1 MQHSVEI
8 CEADALC
15 IWRLEG
21 ILTADGLKRAYQE
34 RETAP
39 EFRYDLGVLVDLRHA
54 DLSQLG
60 HEGVN
65 EYVQWAQAEQVRTGH
80 YIMNCA
86 ILVDS
91 ELDFPLTRFFISIAK
106 NAVVTREKLFT
117 DINDARSWLTAQN
130 KSASLPGEAAVSRH
144 E

>member
-15 IWRLEG
+15 IWRFEG
-21 ILTADGLKRAYQE
+21 VLTADGLKHAYQE
-34 RETAP
+34 REKAP
-39 EFRYDLGVLVDLRHA
+39 GFRYDLGVLVDLRNA

-60 HEGVN
+60 REGVSD
-65 EYVQWAQAEQVRTGH
+65 YMQWAQAEQVRTGQ

-86 ILVDS
+86 ILIDRQ
-91 ELDFPLTRFFISIAK
+91 LDFPLTQFFVSIAT
-106 NAVVTREKLFT
+106 NVVVTREKMFT
-117 DINDARSWLTAQN
+117 EFADARAWLIAQN
-130 KSASLPGEAAVSRH
+130 NSARPSGEVATSGR